1 MIGALKHK
9 SVLKHLR
16 KSIAAQQRELP
27 KNAVSSLLVL
37 TQGDSSSVKS
47 AVMKLAERLGIKH
60 EAVYYREFVT
70 GLKPDELQPDQ
81 WCKKHFGWQ
90 GKLQHEDAATFAQ
103 KKFDLII
110 GYYWES
116 NALLDNLIAS
126 KPNAFRVGPMG
137 GHEELFDLTIAT
149 PKNDWD
155 AFEFELI
162 KYLTLLKLCQ

>member
-1 MIGALKHK
+1 MLKQ
-9 SVLKHLR
+9 LR
-16 KSIAAQQRELP
+16 KSIASQERELP
-27 KNAVSSLLVL
+27 TTAVSSLMVL
-37 TQGDSSSVKS
+37 CQEGSPELKS
-47 AVMKLAERLGIKH
+47 AVMKLADKLGIDQ

-70 GLKPDELQPDQ
+70 GLKPDQLQSDQ

-103 KKFDLII
+103 KDFDLII
-110 GYYWES
+110 GYYWEP

-126 KPNAFRVGPMG
+126 KPHAFRVGPLG

-149 PKNDWD
+149 PKGDWA

-162 KYLTLLKLCQ
+162 KYLTLLKLCR